1 MVDLDF
7 KALIKEFRDINKK
20 GYIQGVNNYTNA
32 GGLTFEKLLNKQID
46 SMFFPDYKGIEIKS
60 TTRFSRYDINLF
72 SVSFDGPQLFESNYL
87 LQKYGKI
94 DSKYKEYKKLVVN
107 FKLNKKNLV
116 NGKYYFELKLDYA
129 DEKLY
134 INIYD
139 IQNNLLEQA
148 GFLYFTTL
156 EKRIKIKLSRL
167 ALVFASKKR
176 IENNLFFRYY
186 KIICYQYKD
195 FATFLKLLE
204 NGDIAVST
212 MLRFS
217 RNINTLGKNRN
228 KSFCFS
234 IKKERIGSLFE
245 EVYSWEN

>member
-1 MVDLDF
+1 MIWLVDLDF

-46 SMFFPDYKGIEIKS
+46 SMFFPDYKEIEIKS

-107 FKLNKKNLV
+107 FKLNKKILV
-116 NGKYYFELKLDYA
+116 NGKYYFELKLDYD

-156 EKRIKIKLSRL
+156 EKRIKIYTR
-167 ALVFASKKR
+167 
-176 IENNLFFRYY
+176 
-186 KIICYQYKD
+186 
-195 FATFLKLLE
+195 
-204 NGDIAVST
+204 
-212 MLRFS
+212 
-217 RNINTLGKNRN
+217 RNS
-228 KSFCFS
+228 KSFFS
-234 IKKERIGSLFE
+234 SAKIVLYRIF
-245 EVYSWEN
+245 